1 MPLVTRKPRALR
13 AAPPTSDGLD
23 PLERLHYDVE
33 AERYRLR
40 ARFAGVDLDD
50 PDRRDEALRWL
61 DAGGPVPDVHAYR
74 CWLLAL
80 RERDRRRAASSV

>member
-1 MPLVTRKPRALR
+1 MPLVTRKPRAQR
-13 AAPPTSDGLD
+13 SAPLSDGLD

-61 DAGGPVPDVHAYR
+61 DAGGPVPDVDAYR
-74 CWLLAL
+74 RWLL
-80 RERDRRRAASSV
+80 RRRAASGV